1 MIKGRQGTL
10 RSDVWYSKIS
20 VFSLIEVL
28 LNFLKYLRRVLF
40 PRMVR
45 SALIGLILYLCRDF
59 NCLITGSSF

>member
-1 MIKGRQGTL
+1 MLKGRQGTL

-45 SALIGLILYLCRDF
+45 SALILYLCRDF